1 MHAVETLVVGAGQ
14 AGLAVSRCLTGQGA
28 DHVVVERGRIAER
41 WRSARWDSLRLL
53 TPNWMSR
60 LPAWSYPGPDPDGYM
75 AAPELVGYLEG
86 YAGSFAAPVHE
97 NTTVELV
104 EASAGGLRVVTD
116 QRTWLAR
123 NVIVAT
129 GTENQAYLP
138 QAASG
143 IDPEIHQLT
152 AGRYRGPDQVPGG
165 VLVVGASASGVQIAD
180 ELRRAGRPV
189 VISVGR
195 HARLPRRY
203 RDRDIL
209 WWMDRA
215 GVLGQTIDQ
224 VHDAR
229 IARRAPSLQ
238 LSGRADHPVGLD
250 ALAARGVRLA
260 GRLVA
265 ADGRRLRFAGDL
277 PATIAGA
284 QARMER
290 LLRTIDGYLAHRGGE
305 GAGPAD
311 PPAPFTAPAGP
322 VELDLRRAGIGTVIW
337 ATGYQPA
344 YPWLRVPV
352 LDRHGEIAH
361 HRGVTSVPG
370 LYVLGLKFLYRR
382 NSTFVDGVASDAR
395 FVAAHVMMRRMTAR
409 TLAAAD
415 RDARNLSA

>member
-1 MHAVETLVVGAGQ
+1 MHAVETLIVGAGQ

-41 WRSARWDSLRLL
+41 WRSSRWDSLRLL

-60 LPAWSYPGPDPDGYM
+60 LPAWSYPGRDPDGYM
-75 AAPELVGYLEG
+75 TAPELAGYLED
-86 YAGSFAAPVHE
+86 YAGSFTAPVHE
-97 NTTVELV
+97 NTRVELV
-104 EASAGGLRVVTD
+104 EASVGGLRVITD

-123 NVIVAT
+123 NVVVAT
-129 GTENQAYLP
+129 GTENRPYLP
-138 QAASG
+138 SAADG
-143 IDPEIHQLT
+143 IDPAIHQLH
-152 AGRYRGPDQVPGG
+152 AARYRGPNQVPDGG

-195 HARLPRRY
+195 HARLPRCY
-203 RDRDIL
+203 QGRDIL
-209 WWMDRA
+209 CWMDRA
-215 GVLGQTIDQ
+215 GVLGQAIDQ

-229 IARRAPSLQ
+229 SARRAPSMQ
-238 LSGRADHPVGLD
+238 LSGRGRPVGLD
-250 ALAARGVRLA
+250 ALAAGGVRLA

-265 ADGRRLRFAGDL
+265 ADGRRLSFADDL
-277 PATIAGA
+277 PATIGGA

-290 LLRTIDGYLAHRGGE
+290 LLRTIEGYIARSGE

-322 VELDLRRAGIGTVIW
+322 VRLDLRRAGISTVIW

-352 LDRHGEIAH
+352 LDRHGQIAH
-361 HRGVTSVPG
+361 SRGVTSVPG
-370 LYVLGLKFLYRR
+370 LYVLGLKFQYRR

-395 FVAAHVMMRRMTAR
+395 FVATHLMMRRMNAR
-409 TLAAAD
+409 ARAASGP
-415 RDARNLSA
+415 DACALSA

>member
-14 AGLAVSRCLTGQGA
+14 AGLAVSRCLTEFGA
-28 DHVVVERGRIAER
+28 DHVVTERGRVAER
-41 WRSARWDSLRLL
+41 WRTARWDSLRLL

-60 LPAWSYPGPDPDGYM
+60 LPFWAYTGADPDGYM
-75 AAPELVGYLEG
+75 PAPELVRYLEG
-86 YAGSFAAPVHE
+86 YAGSFTAPVHE
-97 NTTVELV
+97 HTTVELI
-104 EASAGGLRVVTD
+104 EAAGSGLRVVTD
-116 QRTWLAR
+116 QGTWLAR
-123 NVIVAT
+123 NVVMAT
-129 GTENQAYLP
+129 GTENRPYLP
-138 QAASG
+138 SAASG
-143 IDPEIHQLT
+143 IDPEIHQLP
-152 AGRYRGPDQVPGG
+152 AARYCGPDQVPGGG

-195 HARLPRRY
+195 HARLPRCY
-203 RDRDIL
+203 QGRDIL
-209 WWMDRA
+209 CWMDRA

-229 IARRAPSLQ
+229 SARRAPSMQ
-238 LSGRADHPVGLD
+238 LSGRGRPVGLD
-250 ALAARGVRLA
+250 ALAAGGVRLA

-265 ADGRRLRFAGDL
+265 ADGRRLSFADDL
-277 PATIAGA
+277 PATIGGA

-290 LLRTIDGYLAHRGGE
+290 LLRTIEGYIARSGE

-322 VELDLRRAGIGTVIW
+322 VRLDLRRAGISTVIW

-352 LDRHGEIAH
+352 LDRHGQIAH
-361 HRGVTSVPG
+361 SRGVTSVPG
-370 LYVLGLKFLYRR
+370 LYVLGLKFQYRR

-395 FVAAHVMMRRMTAR
+395 FVATHLMMRRMNAR
-409 TLAAAD
+409 ARAASGP
-415 RDARNLSA
+415 DACALSA

>member
-1 MHAVETLVVGAGQ
+1 MHAVETLIVGAGQ

-41 WRSARWDSLRLL
+41 WRSSRWDSLRLL

-60 LPAWSYPGPDPDGYM
+60 LPAWSYPGRDPDGYM
-75 AAPELVGYLEG
+75 TAPELAGYLED
-86 YAGSFAAPVHE
+86 YAGSFTAPVHE
-97 NTTVELV
+97 NTRVELV
-104 EASAGGLRVVTD
+104 EASVGGLRVITD

-123 NVIVAT
+123 NVVVAT
-129 GTENQAYLP
+129 GTENRPYLP
-138 QAASG
+138 SAADG
-143 IDPEIHQLT
+143 IDPAIHQLH
-152 AGRYRGPDQVPGG
+152 AARYRGPNQVPDGG

-195 HARLPRRY
+195 HARLPRCY
-203 RDRDIL
+203 QGRDIL
-209 WWMDRA
+209 WWMDQV

-229 IARRAPSLQ
+229 SARRAPSLQ
-238 LSGRADHPVGLD
+238 LSGRGRPVGLD
-250 ALAARGVRLA
+250 ALAAGGVRLA

-265 ADGRRLRFAGDL
+265 ADGRRLSFADDL
-277 PATIAGA
+277 PATIGGA

-290 LLRTIDGYLAHRGGE
+290 LLRTIEGYIARSGE

-322 VELDLRRAGIGTVIW
+322 VRLDLRRAGISTVIW

-352 LDRHGEIAH
+352 LDRHGQIAH
-361 HRGVTSVPG
+361 SRGVTSVPG
-370 LYVLGLKFLYRR
+370 LYVLGLKFQYRR

-395 FVAAHVMMRRMTAR
+395 FVATHLMMRRMNAR
-409 TLAAAD
+409 ARAASGP
-415 RDARNLSA
+415 DACALSA

>member
-1 MHAVETLVVGAGQ
+1 MRAVETLIVGAGQ
-14 AGLAVSRCLTGQGA
+14 AGLAVSRCLTAQGA
-28 DHVVVERGRIAER
+28 DHVVVDRGRIAER

-60 LPAWSYPGPDPDGYM
+60 LPAWSYPGSDPDGYM
-75 AAPELVGYLEG
+75 AAPELVGYLED

-116 QRTWLAR
+116 QGTWLAR
-123 NVIVAT
+123 NVVAAT
-129 GTENQAYLP
+129 GTENRAYLP
-138 QAASG
+138 PAAGG
-143 IDPEIHQLT
+143 IDPEIDQLT
-152 AGRYRGPDQVPGG
+152 AARYRGPGQVPGGG

-203 RDRDIL
+203 RDRDVL
-209 WWMDRA
+209 WWMEQA

-250 ALAARGVRLA
+250 ALGGSRGPAGWPA
-260 GRLVA
+260 GRGGWPTAVLRRRPARHDRGSSGPDGA
-265 ADGRRLRFAGDL
+265 AAAHHRRLPRPQGRRERRPGR
-277 PATIAGA
+277 PARAV
-284 QARMER
+284 
-290 LLRTIDGYLAHRGGE
+290 H
-305 GAGPAD
+305 GAGR
-311 PPAPFTAPAGP
+311 P

-361 HRGVTSVPG
+361 QRGVTSVPG
-370 LYVLGLKFLYRR
+370 LYALGLKFLYRR
-382 NSTFVDGVASDAR
+382 NSTFVNGVASDAR
-395 FVAAHVMMRRMTAR
+395 FVAAHVMMRRMNAR
-409 TLAAAD
+409 AQ
-415 RDARNLSA
+415 SA

>member
-41 WRSARWDSLRLL
+41 WRSSRWDSLRLL
-53 TPNWMSR
+53 TPNWISR
-60 LPAWSYPGPDPDGYM
+60 LPAWSYSGPDPDGYM
-75 AAPELVGYLEG
+75 AAPELVSYLED
-86 YAGSFAAPVHE
+86 YAGSFTAPVHE

-104 EASAGGLRVVTD
+104 ETVAGGLRVVTD

-129 GTENQAYLP
+129 GTENRPYLP
-138 QAASG
+138 PAAGG
-143 IDPEIHQLT
+143 IDPAIHQLT
-152 AGRYRGPDQVPGG
+152 AGRYRGPDQVPGGG

-195 HARLPRRY
+195 HARLPRHY
-203 RDRDIL
+203 QGRDIL
-209 WWMDRA
+209 WWMERA
-215 GVLGQTIDQ
+215 GVLSQTIDQ

-229 IARRAPSLQ
+229 VARRAPSMQ
-238 LSGRADHPVGLD
+238 LSGRGYPVALD
-250 ALAARGVRLA
+250 ALAAGGVRLA

-265 ADGRRLRFAGDL
+265 ADGRRLGFADDL
-277 PATIAGA
+277 PATIGGA
-284 QARMER
+284 QARTER
-290 LLRTIDGYLAHRGGE
+290 LLRTIDGYLARRGGE
-305 GAGPAD
+305 DAGPAD
-311 PPAPFTAPAGP
+311 PPLPFTAPAGP
-322 VELDLRRAGIGTVIW
+322 VELDLRRAGISTVIW

-370 LYVLGLKFLYRR
+370 LYALGLKFQYRR

-395 FVAAHVMMRRMTAR
+395 FVATHVMMRRMNAR
-409 TLAAAD
+409 AQ
-415 RDARNLSA
+415 SA

>member
-1 MHAVETLVVGAGQ
+1 MHAVETLIVGAGQ

-41 WRSARWDSLRLL
+41 WRSSRWESLRLL

-75 AAPELVGYLEG
+75 TAPELAGYLQD

-104 EASAGGLRVVTD
+104 EACAGGLRVVTG

-123 NVIVAT
+123 NVVVAT
-129 GTENQAYLP
+129 GTENRAWVP
-138 QAASG
+138 PAAGG
-143 IDPEIHQLT
+143 IDPAIHQLT
-152 AGRYRGPDQVPGG
+152 AGRYRGPDQVPGGG

-203 RDRDIL
+203 RGRDIL

-229 IARRAPSLQ
+229 SARRAPSLQ

-250 ALAARGVRLA
+250 ALAAGGVRLA
-260 GRLVA
+260 GRWSRRMA
-265 ADGRRLRFAGDL
+265 GGCASPTTCPPRSAGRRRGRSGCCA
-277 PATIAGA
+277 PSTATSPAGA
-284 QARMER
+284 ARTPAR
-290 LLRTIDGYLAHRGGE
+290 PTRPRRSPRPPARPGWTC
-305 GAGPAD
+305 AGPA
-311 PPAPFTAPAGP
+311 
-322 VELDLRRAGIGTVIW
+322 
-337 ATGYQPA
+337 
-344 YPWLRVPV
+344 
-352 LDRHGEIAH
+352 
-361 HRGVTSVPG
+361 S
-370 LYVLGLKFLYRR
+370 
-382 NSTFVDGVASDAR
+382 AR
-395 FVAAHVMMRRMTAR
+395 
-409 TLAAAD
+409 
-415 RDARNLSA
+415 

>member
-1 MHAVETLVVGAGQ
+1 MHTVETLVVGAGQ

-41 WRSARWDSLRLL
+41 WRSARWESLRLL

-60 LPAWSYPGPDPDGYM
+60 LPAWSYPGTDPDGYM
-75 AAPELVGYLEG
+75 AAPELVSYLED
-86 YAGSFAAPVHE
+86 YAGSFTAPVHE

-104 EASAGGLRVVTD
+104 EPSGSGLRVVTD
-116 QRTWLAR
+116 QGTWLTR
-123 NVIVAT
+123 NVVVAT
-129 GTENQAYLP
+129 GTENRAYMP
-138 QAASG
+138 AVAGG
-143 IDPEIHQLT
+143 IDPGIHQLT
-152 AGRYRGPDQVPGG
+152 ARRYQGPHQVPGGG

-195 HARLPRRY
+195 HARVPRRY
-203 RDRDIL
+203 RGRDIL

-215 GVLGQTIDQ
+215 GVLGHTIDQ
-224 VHDAR
+224 MRDAR
-229 IARRAPSLQ
+229 SARRAPSLQ
-238 LSGRADHPVGLD
+238 LSGRGNHPVGLD
-250 ALAARGVRLA
+250 ALAAGGVRLA

-265 ADGRRLRFAGDL
+265 ADGRRLSFADDL
-277 PATIAGA
+277 PATIGGA
-284 QARMER
+284 QARMDR
-290 LLRTIDGYLAHRGGE
+290 LLRTIDGYIIHSGGE

-311 PPAPFTAPAGP
+311 PPAPFRAPAGP
-322 VELDLRRAGIGTVIW
+322 VQLDLRRAGISTVIW
-337 ATGYQPA
+337 ATGYKPA

-382 NSTFVDGVASDAR
+382 NSTFVDGVGSDAR
-395 FVAAHVMMRRMTAR
+395 FVAAHLIRRMTAR
-409 TLAAAD
+409 ALAAAD
-415 RDARNLSA
+415 PDSRDLSA